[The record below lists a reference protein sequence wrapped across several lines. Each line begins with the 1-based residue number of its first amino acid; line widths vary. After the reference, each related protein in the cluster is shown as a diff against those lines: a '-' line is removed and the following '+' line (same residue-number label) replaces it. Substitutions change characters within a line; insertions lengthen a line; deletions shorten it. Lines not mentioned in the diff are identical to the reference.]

1 MALGEVGLDLME
13 TRVSI
18 QSQEHFL
25 NYFLSRYWNLNLTKQ
40 NDSSEGETFTI
51 LEENCIQ
58 KSIVDC

>member
-25 NYFLSRYWNLNLTKQ
+25 NYFLSYVLK
-40 NDSSEGETFTI
+40 F
-51 LEENCIQ
+51 
-58 KSIVDC
+58 KP

>member
-40 NDSSEGETFTI
+40 NDSSE
-51 LEENCIQ
+51 EEKLSQ
-58 KSIVDC
+58 